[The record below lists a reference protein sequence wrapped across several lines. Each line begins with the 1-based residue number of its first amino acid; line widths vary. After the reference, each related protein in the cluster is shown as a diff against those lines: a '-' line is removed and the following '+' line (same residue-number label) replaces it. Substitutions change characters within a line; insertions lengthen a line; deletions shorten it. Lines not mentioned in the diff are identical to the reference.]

1 MLGVRKSCLK
11 LGSWDWASGV
21 SGTGGAALSAL
32 TRRQC
37 CMANVQEVI
46 GVTNRE
52 FSIPRAPQKIRRVLH
67 RQPYSNRECRDVF
80 GGQAGRWFS
89 GSGSRDCDA
98 TDVASF
104 GILASCIAQAG
115 FDEGKKDGQQ
125 SCSDHGTRSNADGCN
140 RLGCESKC
148 RSSRPYEANP
158 KHEQQVHLKPLSYLR

>member
-89 GSGSRDCDA
+89 GLGSRDCDA

-104 GILASCIAQAG
+104 GILASCIAKRDSTRA
-115 FDEGKKDGQQ
+115 KKTDNNPAATIAPAPLPMAAIDRAANP
-125 SCSDHGTRSNADGCN
+125 SAAVPAPMRPIPST
-140 RLGCESKC
+140 
-148 RSSRPYEANP
+148 SSRYT
-158 KHEQQVHLKPLSYLR
+158 